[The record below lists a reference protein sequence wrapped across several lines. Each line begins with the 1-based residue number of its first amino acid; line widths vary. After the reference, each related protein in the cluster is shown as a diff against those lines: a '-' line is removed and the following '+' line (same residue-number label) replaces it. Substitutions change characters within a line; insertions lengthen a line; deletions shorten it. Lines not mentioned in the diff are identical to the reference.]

1 VLVVLVCFT
10 AVPSIYLALILLF
23 GISEG
28 SWDAE
33 LLVGMLVAAFV
44 ALLCGALAFRWTRS
58 RRIQAMPVVVVA
70 ACIAVVSTIGL
81 FILWSRGGPT
91 AGSPAPDGAAPAPS
105 LPPPSPPPSYQDFA
119 ALDSA
124 PMGVKVYYGTDRL
137 HTASTIPG
145 RRYSGRAADSLQ
157 LGTLVVNVPSYR
169 HRAVGEI
176 NRPPLIRSNPL
187 WNRPSAKRD
196 MFIVDLSPMD
206 SASFFGLLSS
216 DVVALDDALVF
227 VHGYNV
233 SFEEAALRVAQL
245 AADLNYPGVPILY
258 SWASRG
264 KTVGYVS
271 DQANARNS
279 GAHLARFLR
288 AVRANAKYA
297 RINIVTHSM
306 GAEVF
311 AKALMDLKGEDLHL
325 DQIVLIAPD
334 LDVRPFR
341 REILPLMR
349 EKSERVTVY
358 ASNEDRALQASRAL
372 NGVWRLGLGGDSLV
386 VLRYLDT
393 VDATRVRTDFLGHG
407 SFGST
412 AFLED
417 LFGVLVER
425 RATPRR
431 LLRVPRGELAF
442 YRFRTV
448 QH

>member
-1 VLVVLVCFT
+1 
-10 AVPSIYLALILLF
+10 
-23 GISEG
+23 
-28 SWDAE
+28 
-33 LLVGMLVAAFV
+33 
-44 ALLCGALAFRWTRS
+44 
-58 RRIQAMPVVVVA
+58 
-70 ACIAVVSTIGL
+70 
-81 FILWSRGGPT
+81 
-91 AGSPAPDGAAPAPS
+91 
-105 LPPPSPPPSYQDFA
+105 
-119 ALDSA
+119 
-124 PMGVKVYYGTDRL
+124 
-137 HTASTIPG
+137 
-145 RRYSGRAADSLQ
+145 
-157 LGTLVVNVPSYR
+157 
-169 HRAVGEI
+169 
-176 NRPPLIRSNPL
+176 
-187 WNRPSAKRD
+187 